1 MLRTKKAK
9 IGMIYM
15 RISVYGNRISFSIN
29 HSILVKSWD
38 SSLGR
43 LKPNEPEAGEINAYI
58 ELLHIPVKLSRSFL
72 TKLSS
77 LFHLQKNLQR
87 A

>member
-1 MLRTKKAK
+1 MDLDSVLRNLSQKRE
-9 IGMIYM
+9 M
-15 RISVYGNRISFSIN
+15 F
-29 HSILVKSWD
+29 HSEADFQFAIAEEIKNKYPKSNV
-38 SSLGR
+38 R
-43 LKPNEPEAGEINAYI
+43 LEK
-58 ELLHIPVKLSRSFL
+58 LHIPVKLSRSFL